1 MQIFETHTSLL
12 REINTSLLSLNK
24 ESADFE
30 NFNDLTNELSFIK
43 GTNLLKNRKMKF
55 HTHSH
60 FNAEESLDCKSI
72 EGLKESISRVQG
84 NLYTAPLA
92 RDAIL
97 EELMVDGWSNQVT
110 INPHASITITSMKD
124 RIGLCLQFG
133 NMARFYADL
142 LKLQHLYCSKRILG
156 AFYIVPEKAYA
167 KSLGSNLANDDRLTK
182 ELSIFETTI
191 TVPIMVFGVWN

>member
-1 MQIFETHTSLL
+1 MQAVEK
-12 REINTSLLSLNK
+12 LSLFQRGPNYERNNFCVDTINFEK
-24 ESADFE
+24 INDFG
-30 NFNDLTNELSFIK
+30 LGLPHNERTSI
-43 GTNLLKNRKMKF
+43 LKNKKMKF
-55 HTHSH
+55 QTHNH
-60 FNAEESLDCKSI
+60 LNADESINFLRIEE
-72 EGLKESISRVQG
+72 LKESISRVEG
-84 NLYTAPLA
+84 NLNTAPLA

-110 INPHASITITSMKD
+110 IDSHANITITSMKD

-142 LKLQHLYCSKRILG
+142 LKLQHLYCSNRIVG

-167 KSLGSNLANDDRLTK
+167 KSLGSNLTNDDRLTK